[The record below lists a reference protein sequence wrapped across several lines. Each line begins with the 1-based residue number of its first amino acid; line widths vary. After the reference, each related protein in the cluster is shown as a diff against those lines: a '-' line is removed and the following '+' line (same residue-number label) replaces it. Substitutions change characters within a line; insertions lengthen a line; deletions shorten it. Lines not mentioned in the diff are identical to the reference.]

1 MDIETILY
9 PPNTGIC
16 HLHNKAEM
24 KRKTA
29 APNSCQN
36 YMRSQL
42 RISEGCPSS
51 TGAHFIYKFKK
62 QPGCIHLPQ
71 LKHIEAGVLHSHPG
85 GNNNS

>member
-29 APNSCQN
+29 APTSCQN
-36 YMRSQL
+36 YVRNQL
-42 RISEGCPSS
+42 GISEGCPIS
-51 TGAHFIYKFKK
+51 TGAHFIFK
-62 QPGCIHLPQ
+62 
-71 LKHIEAGVLHSHPG
+71 LKKNLVAFIFL
-85 GNNNS
+85 N